1 MVAIVEQALMDRDS
15 PNLRS
20 RAYDSFTRHLLARDL
35 RAGQFISQRELVEM
49 TQLPLAAIREMIPR
63 LEAEGLV
70 RTVPNRG
77 MQIPHVDLGLIREA
91 FQLRLFLE
99 REAVASFTRTASDE
113 TIAALERE
121 HQAIIDECRA
131 AAGIGGIT
139 AAHVQ
144 HAQDID
150 WSLHTSIIN
159 ALNNSI
165 IADIY
170 RVNSIKIR
178 LIKQEQTRLNET
190 VLLPTMEEH
199 LAVIAAI
206 RSRDPQRA
214 ADAMGDHVN
223 SARDRAMGLR

>member
-1 MVAIVEQALMDRDS
+1 
-15 PNLRS
+15 
-20 RAYDSFTRHLLARDL
+20 
-35 RAGQFISQRELVEM
+35 
-49 TQLPLAAIREMIPR
+49 
-63 LEAEGLV
+63 
-70 RTVPNRG
+70 
-77 MQIPHVDLGLIREA
+77 
-91 FQLRLFLE
+91 
-99 REAVASFTRTASDE
+99 
-113 TIAALERE
+113 
-121 HQAIIDECRA
+121 
-131 AAGIGGIT
+131 
-139 AAHVQ
+139 
-144 HAQDID
+144 
-150 WSLHTSIIN
+150 SLHTSIIN

-214 ADAMGDHVN
+214 ADAMGEHVN